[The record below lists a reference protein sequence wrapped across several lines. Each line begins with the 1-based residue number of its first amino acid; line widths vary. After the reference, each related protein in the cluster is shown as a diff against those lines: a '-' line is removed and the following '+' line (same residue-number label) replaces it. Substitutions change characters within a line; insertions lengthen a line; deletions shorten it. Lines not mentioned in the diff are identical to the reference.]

1 MCPIF
6 FSSSRR
12 GPSPQ
17 APCPYPLH
25 HLPNIFPPNLP
36 QTPQTP
42 NQGFTMS
49 GVLPTHSQLAAS
61 FIVAF
66 VIKLKNSYQFCERS
80 HSVTELTGGTVD
92 ISQKYSS
99 FRRAIA

>member
-1 MCPIF
+1 MVAPSGLGLFAKRNFGKKGAMCPIF

-49 GVLPTHSQLAAS
+49 GVLPTCLTDFFCKEGSQLIQCCILNAHDPG
-61 FIVAF
+61 F
-66 VIKLKNSYQFCERS
+66 
-80 HSVTELTGGTVD
+80 
-92 ISQKYSS
+92 
-99 FRRAIA
+99 